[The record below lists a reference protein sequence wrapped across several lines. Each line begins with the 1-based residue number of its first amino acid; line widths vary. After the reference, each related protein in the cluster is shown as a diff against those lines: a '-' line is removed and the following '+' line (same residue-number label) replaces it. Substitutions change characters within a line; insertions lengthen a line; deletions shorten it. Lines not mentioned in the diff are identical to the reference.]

1 MAMYMKGRGTMKT
14 LDQTV
19 RLETQTLDEKSIHD
33 ILLEVDLA
41 LREKN
46 YNPINQIV
54 GYLLSGDPAYITSH
68 RGARNRIRQVMR
80 DEVLEELVRFYLKNH
95 EPQS

>member
-1 MAMYMKGRGTMKT
+1 MSETDKT
-14 LDQTV
+14 LHTDIFDSTDADQ
-19 RLETQTLDEKSIHD
+19 QSIHD

-68 RGARNRIRQVMR
+68 RGARNRIRQVIR

-95 EPQS
+95 ERQS

>member
-1 MAMYMKGRGTMKT
+1 MTPIDRTTYTKLYENPDK
-14 LDQTV
+14 DK
-19 RLETQTLDEKSIHD
+19 ESIHD
-33 ILLEVDLA
+33 ILMAVDLA

-46 YNPINQIV
+46 YDTINQIV

-68 RGARNRIRQVMR
+68 MDARNRIRQVVR

-95 EPQS
+95 SI

>member
-1 MAMYMKGRGTMKT
+1 MSNLDKTMRYENPDK
-14 LDQTV
+14 DK
-19 RLETQTLDEKSIHD
+19 DSIHE
-33 ILLEVDLA
+33 ILREVDLA

-68 RGARNRIRQVMR
+68 REARKRIRRVAR
-80 DEVLEELVRFYLKNH
+80 DEVLEELVRYFLKQNSD
-95 EPQS
+95 ES

>member
-1 MAMYMKGRGTMKT
+1 MSNLDKTMRYDLNSDT
-14 LDQTV
+14 
-19 RLETQTLDEKSIHD
+19 ESIHD

-46 YNPINQIV
+46 YDPINQIV

-68 RGARNRIRQVMR
+68 REARNRIRKVMR
-80 DEVLEELVRFYLKNH
+80 NEVLEELVRFYLKEH
-95 EPQS
+95 ARSS